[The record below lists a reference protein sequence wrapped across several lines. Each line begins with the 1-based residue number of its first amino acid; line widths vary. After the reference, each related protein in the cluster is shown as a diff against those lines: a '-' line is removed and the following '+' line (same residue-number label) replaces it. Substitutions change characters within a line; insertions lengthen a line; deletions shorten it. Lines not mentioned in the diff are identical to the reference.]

1 MERWPFVTVIIVAYN
16 EEEYIGDCL
25 KSVLHQT
32 YPGNSYEIL
41 IVNGMSTDNTIN
53 AAQGVIDEYKST
65 AGKVPEIKFLRNP
78 GRILASGWNLGIRS
92 AQGEYVVRIDA
103 HATVASDFLEKSV
116 ETILDVRDVV
126 CVGGPLNTA
135 SRTKQGELV
144 RAVLTSPF
152 GVGGARFRYQ
162 KTPGYVD
169 TVAYGLYRKDIFEQ
183 VGYLDESL
191 ERTQDNDLHR
201 RIRAAGGRFFLN
213 PAIRATYYCRDSVR
227 GMLNQAFRN
236 GRWTMINFRRR
247 PGRMALRHF
256 APLFFVLGLVLLALL
271 SFFYPSLSV
280 LLLGILSLHHLCGLA
295 FGLNQVGEFRQ
306 IVILPWLFLALHL
319 SYGLGSISGLFQ
331 RIA

>member
-1 MERWPFVTVIIVAYN
+1 MRKNILGIVLSQYYIKHIQETPTRYSSSTVCLQTTLLTLPRV
-16 EEEYIGDCL
+16 IG
-25 KSVLHQT
+25 
-32 YPGNSYEIL
+32 
-41 IVNGMSTDNTIN
+41 
-53 AAQGVIDEYKST
+53 EYK
-65 AGKVPEIKFLRNP
+65 ARPARFLRSSFC
-78 GRILASGWNLGIRS
+78 GTRADLASGWNLGIRS

-201 RIRAAGGRFFLN
+201 RIRAAGGRF
-213 PAIRATYYCRDSVR
+213 S
-227 GMLNQAFRN
+227 
-236 GRWTMINFRRR
+236 
-247 PGRMALRHF
+247 
-256 APLFFVLGLVLLALL
+256 
-271 SFFYPSLSV
+271 
-280 LLLGILSLHHLCGLA
+280 
-295 FGLNQVGEFRQ
+295 
-306 IVILPWLFLALHL
+306 
-319 SYGLGSISGLFQ
+319 
-331 RIA
+331 